1 MRTYGLIGKS
11 LGHSFSAGFFKDF
24 FEKNKINAEY
34 RNFELAEIQE
44 ISSIFDLHPSGLN
57 VTIPYKESVIPFL
70 DELSEEACAIGAVNC
85 IQFLDGK
92 KIGHNTDAYGFHQSV
107 KPFLTFHHERAL
119 ILGTGG
125 ASKAISYVLQNIG
138 IDILTISRNPKGPK
152 QFTYDDLNEHM
163 LRACKLIVNC
173 TPIGTY
179 PNVEDSVAFPFE
191 HLTADHLVVDLIYNP
206 AKTKFLELA
215 EQNGATILN
224 GESMLQHQAL
234 RSWKIWNEDT
244 P

>member
-24 FEKNKINAEY
+24 FEKNGVDAEY
-34 RNFELAEIQE
+34 RNFELPEIQE
-44 ISSIFDLHPSGLN
+44 ISRVFDLHPSGLN

-70 DELSEEACAIGAVNC
+70 DELSEEACAISAVNC

-92 KIGHNTDAYGFHQSV
+92 KIGHNTDAYGFQQSV

-119 ILGTGG
+119 VLGTGG
-125 ASKAISYVLQNIG
+125 ASKAVAFVLKNIG
-138 IDILTISRNPKGPK
+138 IDVLTVSRSPEGTK
-152 QFTYDDLNEHM
+152 QFAYKDVNEHM
-163 LRACKLIVNC
+163 LRACKLVVNC
-173 TPIGTY
+173 TPVGTH
-179 PNVEDSVAFPFE
+179 PAIHDVIPFPFD
-191 HLTADHLVVDLIYNP
+191 HLSSEHLVVHLIYNP
-206 AKTKFLELA
+206 AKTRFLELA
-215 EQNGATILN
+215 EQAGATILN

-244 P
+244 L